1 EIQTF
6 LVEEATELSGGERVM
21 LILEKNGTREV
32 MESILPLPSYQSG
45 KGYEAAEDPQRV
57 LRGIGK
63 YLDRARLTRTVQLI
77 GGKGSGDKVSNPR
90 TLSLTLCPIIA
101 QNQIL
106 GYVYVDMD
114 SLYGTFDETDRNMLS
129 MLANQ
134 AAVAL
139 DNAQWAQGLEQ
150 KVEERTE
157 QLNQRVDE
165 LAILNSV
172 GEAMAKTLDVKTVTK
187 IVGDKVQ
194 SIFAA
199 EIVSIRLYDP
209 ATNLIQRAYDY
220 ERGYE
225 DLTDTSFPMGVGL
238 TSKIIVSGKPM
249 LLGTYEEQMSAGAFT
264 TPSQHSVED
273 AQTYMG
279 VPIFAGNQAIGVV
292 SVQNYKQYA
301 YNENHVHLLETLSAN
316 MGVAIQ
322 NARLFEAE
330 QERVAELAIIN
341 SVQEGLASKLDV
353 QAIYDLVGDK
363 IRDIF
368 DAQ

>member
-106 GYVYVDMD
+106 GYLYVDMD
-114 SLYGTFDETDRNMLS
+114 SLYGIFDETDRDMLG

-134 AAVAL
+134 SAVAL

-157 QLNQRVDE
+157 ELNHRVDE

-172 GEAMAKTLDVKTVTK
+172 GEAMAKTLDVKTVTR

-199 EIVSIRLYDP
+199 EIVSIRLYDR

-225 DLTDTSFPMGVGL
+225 DLTDTSFPMGQGL

-279 VPIFAGNQAIGVV
+279 VPIF
-292 SVQNYKQYA
+292 
-301 YNENHVHLLETLSAN
+301 
-316 MGVAIQ
+316 
-322 NARLFEAE
+322 
-330 QERVAELAIIN
+330 
-341 SVQEGLASKLDV
+341 
-353 QAIYDLVGDK
+353 
-363 IRDIF
+363 
-368 DAQ
+368 